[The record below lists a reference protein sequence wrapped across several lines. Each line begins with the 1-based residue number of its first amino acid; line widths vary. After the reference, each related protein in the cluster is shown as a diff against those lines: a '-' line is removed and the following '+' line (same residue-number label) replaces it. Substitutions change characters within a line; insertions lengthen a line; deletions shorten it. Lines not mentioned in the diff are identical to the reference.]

1 MHYLHRELR
10 TWNWREASRCLQTLE
25 VHLPMRR
32 SKRLKVTNIHFL
44 CFPQAIKL
52 KGIALVHLSPTP
64 GTIFLPSSLLSCLP
78 LSISL
83 LRLMRM
89 LSTGS
94 PVSPLSFSF
103 FSKRHGWNLLV
114 SKMWPNGGKQS
125 AGLREKVLGG
135 RSQRRGHL
143 LRSLWGKGKQIE
155 VWWGYKAEKGADRKS
170 DCGREREA
178 QWKQV
183 K

>member
-1 MHYLHRELR
+1 MHRELR
-10 TWNWREASRCLQTLE
+10 TWYWREASRCLQTLE
-25 VHLPMRR
+25 EHLPMRR

-94 PVSPLSFSF
+94 PVSPLSFFFFFVQTPWLKFASF
-103 FSKRHGWNLLV
+103 QNAAKRWKAV
-114 SKMWPNGGKQS
+114 CRTRGKGDGPTEP
-125 AGLREKVLGG
+125 AE
-135 RSQRRGHL
+135 
-143 LRSLWGKGKQIE
+143 RSLVDVSFRKGE
-155 VWWGYKAEKGADRKS
+155 TN
-170 DCGREREA
+170 
-178 QWKQV
+178 
-183 K
+183 